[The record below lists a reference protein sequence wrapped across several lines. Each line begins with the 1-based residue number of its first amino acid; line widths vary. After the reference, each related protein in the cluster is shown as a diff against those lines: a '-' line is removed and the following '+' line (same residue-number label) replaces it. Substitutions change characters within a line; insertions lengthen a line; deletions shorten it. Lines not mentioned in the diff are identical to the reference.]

1 MIFYITIFI
10 ILILCSLGKYSKLK
24 SFLAFLI
31 LFLLI
36 SLKGEIGPDYY
47 GYLNRYNFFDPIT
60 SFSRARGEY
69 SWYLIEYITHVNQW
83 SYQMYTVFTALIGV
97 GFLVFT
103 QNKIKYI
110 GFLVFVFQIL
120 FVQLGLSGIRQFV
133 AACILLYTVTIYL
146 YENQKSIIKFI
157 LLLLF
162 AASFHISALTMV
174 FVLPFLKKLNTK
186 QFVLIF
192 LLGIIGLFSE
202 IVGNNIIT
210 YDARYLQTSR
220 LSLGAWIRFAITAT
234 IVIFGLVKSNRNLY
248 YLGLS
253 ILIFGLILGLV
264 NTIALHRFNF
274 YFLPIACLILLRNYK
289 LSMIRNKTIKYVYV
303 ISFFYLIFW
312 FSLSKYADSYIP
324 YTFFFN

>member
-1 MIFYITIFI
+1 MIFYITILT
-10 ILILCSLGKYSKLK
+10 ILILCSFGKYSKLK

-36 SLKGEIGPDYY
+36 SLKGEVGPDYY

-60 SFSRARGEY
+60 SFSKVRGEY
-69 SWYLIEYITHVNQW
+69 SWYLIEYIIHVNQW
-83 SYQMYTVFTALIGV
+83 SYQMYSVFTALIGV
-97 GFLVFT
+97 
-103 QNKIKYI
+103 